1 MIGLIY
7 NTAIAYHSIC
17 FTSTPSIAVCILLC
31 KYSSVIGSHLAGVE
45 WGRILARSCVN
56 MVAFVIEFL
65 FTRPKHQGQTS
76 NQNNLFHNFY
86 FSQIYTHNQC
96 P

>member
-1 MIGLIY
+1 
-7 NTAIAYHSIC
+7 
-17 FTSTPSIAVCILLC
+17 
-31 KYSSVIGSHLAGVE
+31 
-45 WGRILARSCVN
+45 